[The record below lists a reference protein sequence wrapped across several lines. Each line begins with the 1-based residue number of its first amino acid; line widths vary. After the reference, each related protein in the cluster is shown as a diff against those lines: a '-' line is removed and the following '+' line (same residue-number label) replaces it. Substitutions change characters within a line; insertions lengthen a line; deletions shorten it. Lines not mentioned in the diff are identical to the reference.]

1 MWLNVIILSLAS
13 LSVGI
18 ILGWIIARPR
28 RWEYVG
34 EEPLPRPDKLADMP
48 GLTSGGVVRLRP
60 AGRS

>member
-28 RWEYVG
+28 RWEYVA
-34 EEPLPRPDKLADMP
+34 EEPIARPDSLADMP
-48 GLTSGGVVRLRP
+48 GLARGSAARP
-60 AGRS
+60 

>member
-28 RWEYVG
+28 RWEYLSD
-34 EEPLPRPDKLADMP
+34 EPAARADDLTQIS
-48 GLTSGGVVRLRP
+48 GLTSACDPR
-60 AGRS
+60 